1 MNFWGRMFWIGMWV
15 KVVFMR
21 YMAAWLI
28 AEGGCIMIGELVT
41 SSRPPVTSS
50 HPLRSADGGNT
61 SRGRWLDG
69 GVMWCDLTMVGVEG
83 LPVLLE
89 QFVWSGVG

>member
-28 AEGGCIMIGELVT
+28 AEGGCIMIGESVT
-41 SSRPPVTSS
+41 SLRPSVTSLLPS
-50 HPLRSADGGNT
+50 EVSRSREARAEGG
-61 SRGRWLDG
+61 GL
-69 GVMWCDLTMVGVEG
+69 LVG
-83 LPVLLE
+83 
-89 QFVWSGVG
+89 